1 MDDIT
6 ESAFFCKHSVSP
18 KSPSTKSRTSRSH
31 NNDEC
36 SNTIVKKA
44 SLLLNV
50 EEEEVKWAVE
60 NREIGEVFSIY
71 QILSGK

>member
-6 ESAFFCKHSVSP
+6 ESVFFCKHSVSP
-18 KSPSTKSRTSRSH
+18 KSTSTKSRTSRSH
-31 NNDEC
+31 TDEC
-36 SNTIVKKA
+36 SKSIVKKA

-71 QILSGK
+71 QILSAK